1 VAFVG
6 VETEHDQEG
15 FNLIKALA
23 LKFQKLSQALDL
35 GHKLPEDAS
44 QTIANSLQHPG
55 LEVAWKAMGRL
66 LSRPWWTRAW
76 IAQDLGVRDA
86 HKRAAS
92 LTWTEVA
99 DFSLLETRKIPGHML
114 TNVLAR
120 FKSRQCGNPLDKI
133 YASSDLLVL
142 WWGLHSSLWIM
153 ACRFL
158 CFGVEQCEATHS

>member
-66 LSRPWWTRAW
+66 LSRPWWTRA
-76 IAQDLGVRDA
+76 GSKGR
-86 HKRAAS
+86 
-92 LTWTEVA
+92 
-99 DFSLLETRKIPGHML
+99 P
-114 TNVLAR
+114 
-120 FKSRQCGNPLDKI
+120 
-133 YASSDLLVL
+133 
-142 WWGLHSSLWIM
+142 
-153 ACRFL
+153 
-158 CFGVEQCEATHS
+158 